1 MSDTNAELRS
11 TFHQNLDD
19 IRAEVVRMCA
29 MVTEMIPRATDAFLN
44 NDLEAAQKLI
54 DDDDMLDAVSVNLD
68 TMCTQLLA
76 LQQPMATDLR
86 EIIAAIRLN
95 PEIERSGDLVV
106 NVAKATR
113 RMFGTDYD
121 PRIRGL
127 ITKMSEEAQRMFR
140 LAGEAYAGR
149 DVALGAALD
158 DIDDRLDDYANELI
172 VAVLE
177 DHRTHGH
184 DPQTSIQMAL
194 LGRFYERVG
203 DHAVNVGEWVRY
215 VVEGWTP
222 EQVGAE
228 RARSRSAGGAIGST
242 VVTKHAGE
250 NTEVSDLS
258 GTSDDEEV

>member
-1 MSDTNAELRS
+1 MTEAPLRGS
-11 TFHQNLDD
+11 FHSSLDEVRD
-19 IRAEVVRMCA
+19 EVVRMCA
-29 MVTEMIPRATDAFLN
+29 IVTEMIPRATDAFLN
-44 NDLEAAQKLI
+44 NDLDAAQRLI
-54 DDDDMLDAVSVNLD
+54 DDDDLLDAVSVNLD

-86 EIIAAIRLN
+86 EIVAAIRLN

-106 NVAKATR
+106 NIAKATR

-172 VAVLE
+172 TAVLE
-177 DHRTHGH
+177 DHRLHGN

-215 VVEGWTP
+215 IVEGWTP
-222 EQVGAE
+222 EHAGAE
-228 RARSRSAGGAIGST
+228 RARNRSAGGAIGART
-242 VVTKHAGE
+242 VSESA
-250 NTEVSDLS
+250 SDLA
-258 GTSDDEEV
+258 GTDPEDE

>member
-1 MSDTNAELRS
+1 MSDAEELRS
-11 TFHQNLDD
+11 LFHENLGAV
-19 IRAEVVRMCA
+19 RAEVVRMCA

-44 NDLEAAQKLI
+44 NDLEAAQRLI
-54 DDDDMLDAVSVNLD
+54 DDDDLLDAVSVNLD

-86 EIIAAIRLN
+86 EIVAAIRLN

-106 NVAKATR
+106 NIAKATR

-121 PRIRGL
+121 PKIRGL

-140 LAGEAYAGR
+140 LAGEAYDGR

-158 DIDDRLDDYANELI
+158 DIDDRLDEYANELI
-172 VAVLE
+172 ALILE
-177 DHRTHGH
+177 DHKSHGVE
-184 DPQTSIQMAL
+184 PQTSIQMAL

-203 DHAVNVGEWVRY
+203 DHAVNVGEWVRFI
-215 VVEGWTP
+215 VEGWTP

-228 RARSRSAGGAIGST
+228 RARARSAGGAIGSPT
-242 VVTKHAGE
+242 ITEHVGDLAGTDPE
-250 NTEVSDLS
+250 
-258 GTSDDEEV
+258 DEE